1 LEEKVKLIKDPIHGY
16 IQINEEERRIIDSAP
31 FQRLRR
37 ICQLPFANL
46 VYPGANHTRFSH
58 SLGCFYIAGEIVE
71 KLKLEEYNKK
81 VVKIAAL
88 LHDIGHPP
96 FSHLCEQFLFEYKT
110 NHEEMT
116 KKIISENEELASA
129 IEKSGINIKDVIAI
143 LEGKKPESS
152 IVTGPIDSD
161 KLDFLI
167 RDSYYTG
174 ASYGIID
181 IKRLIHMMKLIGNK
195 IAINIRALGV
205 VEEFALARLQSFIN
219 IYYHHA
225 VRAAQLLFVSAIKK
239 EGIKN
244 LLSLEI
250 EDYLNEDDYTL
261 WCKLKN
267 SKKALPY
274 IKRIEKRLLPK
285 MAFETHLSAEKFS
298 FSMLNEED
306 VRKQIERKIAN
317 IAGIDE
323 EKIWIDTPYIAPI
336 PLSLSHET
344 PFYKEEDGEVKI
356 VEVKSP
362 FFEPFAQIY
371 NILRIYTENEYRS
384 QVEKAAKKFFE
395 PLPEIER
402 ISL

>member
-1 LEEKVKLIKDPIHGY
+1 MEEKVKLIKDPIHGY

-129 IEKSGINIKDVIAI
+129 IEKSGVSIKDVIAI

-274 IKRIEKRLLPK
+274 VKRIEKRLLPK

>member
-1 LEEKVKLIKDPIHGY
+1 M
-16 IQINEEERRIIDSAP
+16 
-31 FQRLRR
+31 
-37 ICQLPFANL
+37 
-46 VYPGANHTRFSH
+46 
-58 SLGCFYIAGEIVE
+58 GCFHIAGEIVE
-71 KLKLEEYNKK
+71 KLKLEDYNKK

-116 KKIISENEELASA
+116 KKIISENEELAFA
-129 IEKSGINIKDVIAI
+129 IEKSGINIKDVILL
-143 LEGKKPESS
+143 LENKKPESS
-152 IVTGPIDSD
+152 IVIGPIDAD

-174 ASYGIID
+174 ASYGMID
-181 IKRLIHMMKLIGNK
+181 IKRLIHMMKLIDNK
-195 IAINIRALGV
+195 IAINVRALGV

-225 VRAAQLLFVSAIKK
+225 VRAAQLLFISAIKI

-267 SKKALPY
+267 NNKTLHY
-274 IKRIEKRLLPK
+274 IKRIEKRQLPK
-285 MAFETHLSAEKFS
+285 MAFETHLSTEKFS

-317 IAGIDE
+317 IAGIEND
-323 EKIWIDTPYIAPI
+323 KVWIDTPYIAPI
-336 PLSLSHET
+336 PLSLPHET
-344 PFYKEEDGEVKI
+344 PFYKEEDGKI
-356 VEVKSP
+356 EMVEVKSP
-362 FFEPFAQIY
+362 FFEPLAQIY
-371 NILRIYTENEYRS
+371 NILRIYTENEYRNK
-384 QVEKAAKKFFE
+384 VEKAAKKLFE
-395 PLPEIER
+395 PSEFEKV
-402 ISL
+402 SF